1 MALVIN
7 PGRLALRGV
16 WSQRA
21 LGLGLCYLAVMNFM
35 RLAAL
40 ALVLMA
46 AACGRSDWHATDIS
60 GAMPALDF
68 SMTRANDGKPVSAAD
83 YRGKVV
89 VLYFGYTH
97 CPDVCPTT
105 LANLSEVLGK
115 LGARADEVRVLFVSV
130 DPNRDSEA
138 LMKTY
143 VNSFSPQI
151 DGLRGTDNQL
161 TTLARRYRIAYSV
174 TPGTNYEVMHS
185 NAVFFFGRDGKARL
199 VTTSTDDVAGLTKD
213 IQRLLE

>member
-1 MALVIN
+1 MK
-7 PGRLALRGV
+7 
-16 WSQRA
+16 
-21 LGLGLCYLAVMNFM
+21 FM
-35 RLAAL
+35 RLTAL
-40 ALVLMA
+40 ALALLA
-46 AACGRSDWHATDIS
+46 AACGRSQWHATDIS

-68 SMTRANDGKPVSAAD
+68 SMSRANDGKAVSAGD

-97 CPDVCPTT
+97 CPDICPTT

-115 LGARADEVRVLFVSV
+115 LGARADDVRVLFATV

-143 VNSFSPQI
+143 VNSFAPQI

-174 TPGTNYEVMHS
+174 TPGANYEVMHS

-199 VTTSTDDVAGLTKD
+199 VTTSTDDVAGLTDDVK
-213 IQRLLE
+213 RLLDM

>member
-1 MALVIN
+1 
-7 PGRLALRGV
+7 
-16 WSQRA
+16 
-21 LGLGLCYLAVMNFM
+21 M

-40 ALVLMA
+40 ALVLLA

-97 CPDVCPTT
+97 CPDICPTT
-105 LANLSEVLGK
+105 LANLAEVLQK
-115 LGARADEVRVLFVSV
+115 LGGRADDVRVLFVTV

-143 VNSFSPQI
+143 VNSFARQI
-151 DGLRGTDNQL
+151 DGLRGSDNQL

-174 TPGTNYEVMHS
+174 TPGANYEVMHS
-185 NAVFFFGRDGKARL
+185 NAVFFFARDGKARL
-199 VTTSTDDVAGLTKD
+199 VTTSTDDVAGLTADVK
-213 IQRLLE
+213 RLLDL